1 MASDL
6 GCAAS
11 LDDRLVGG
19 KFFVFAEFAEAC
31 LRMLASQIDLDVLF
45 LEP

>member
-1 MASDL
+1 MAGDS
-6 GCAAS
+6 GWAAS
-11 LDDRLVGG
+11 LDERLVGG
-19 KFFVFAEFAEAC
+19 EFFVFAEFAEAC